1 MSCKH
6 LGLGEI
12 HYIEIEWKKG
22 VSQKQMPYLLGIAKT
37 L

>member
-1 MSCKH
+1 MSYKH
-6 LGLGEI
+6 LDLEEI

-22 VSQKQMPYLLGIAKT
+22 VSQNQMPYLLDAAKA